1 MRHES
6 SCFCIILPRAD
17 LNEDQNEDQ
26 NEELR
31 NRNGHGWN
39 RTWIGSRE
47 RFSGRGL
54 SWSFFDHIL
63 SGAVEKQA
71 ALSGLP
77 ALSGR
82 GLRRDD
88 TGTAWGDEDF
98 VQARRPGLMLE
109 EQPEERSGGSRC
121 TAPEQR

>member
-71 ALSGLP
+71 GLVWPSGTVWQGSAQRRHRNGL
-77 ALSGR
+77 GR
-82 GLRRDD
+82 
-88 TGTAWGDEDF
+88 
-98 VQARRPGLMLE
+98 
-109 EQPEERSGGSRC
+109 
-121 TAPEQR
+121 